1 MIQHEQIDILN
12 IDEMTNGLC
21 HAGEACFKRGEFK
34 EALDLLLR
42 CVRAPKSAATRL
54 SGAKSYRMLGMI
66 YGYLGQEM
74 LSKEHLL
81 RGLSISKENG
91 YEQEVIDC
99 YISLAFFHAMLGD
112 YEQAL
117 TYQAQVLPL
126 IREYKEKEPE
136 MAGNQEIVCLAYRG
150 IICAKIGQN
159 QMGEEFLLQME
170 RLTGDTSEKSC
181 LIPVLDLALRIAY
194 EKQDDEKF
202 KHCLKQLLELA
213 ILEEGFYETLEY
225 YFDICRFFLEKGMA
239 KEVRALL
246 DYVKSYYDMI
256 PLAYLK
262 YDIHNFE
269 LIYAKNYG
277 DEDEQWQASEKLLA
291 ILPEYEAE
299 QQRAKLYSFDY
310 IEFLHEERDLS
321 AKMEQKSKLDPMTGL
336 FNKFTIEFL
345 VDEYFDQMDEEHA
358 AALLIIDMDH
368 FKQINDTLGHLA
380 GDAILTDTATIIR
393 RFFKGDALCG
403 RVGGDEFMV
412 FVKDVRDVSSLLL
425 QAEFLRQEIAK
436 TTSERNITIAIQASV
451 GVAVSTAG
459 FRDYASMFTAADE
472 ALYRAKKEGRNRI
485 CVIE

>member
-1 MIQHEQIDILN
+1 MVEYEQLDILN
-12 IDEMTNGLC
+12 IDELTNGLM
-21 HAGEACFKRGEFK
+21 HAGEASFKRGAFK

-42 CVRAPKSAATRL
+42 CIRAPKNPLTRFAE
-54 SGAKSYRMLGMI
+54 AKSYRLLGMI

-81 RGLSISKENG
+81 KGLQLSREND
-91 YEQEVIDC
+91 YEREVIEC
-99 YISLAFFHAMLGD
+99 YKSLVFFHVMLKD

-117 TYQAQVLPL
+117 EYQTRVLPL
-126 IREYKEKEPE
+126 IRAFQEKEPE
-136 MAGNQEIVCLAYRG
+136 TGAELEAECLAHRG
-150 IICAKIGQN
+150 IMCAKMGKPEL
-159 QMGEEFLLQME
+159 GEEFLVQLE
-170 RLTGDTSEKSC
+170 RLEGAVNEKSSK
-181 LIPVLDLALRIAY
+181 IPVLDLALRIAY
-194 EKQDDEKF
+194 VKKDREKF
-202 KHCLKQLLELA
+202 THCLRRLLELPV
-213 ILEEGFYETLEY
+213 LEEGFFETLEY
-225 YFDICRFFLEKGMA
+225 YFDICVFFLEKGLQQ
-239 KEVRALL
+239 EVRSLL
-246 DYVKSYYDMI
+246 DYAKSYYDMI

-262 YDIHNFE
+262 YDIHNLE
-269 LIYAKNYG
+269 LAYAKQFG
-277 DEDEQWQASEKLLA
+277 DEEMQWQASQNLLA
-291 ILPEYEAE
+291 ILPDYEAE

-345 VDEYFDQMDEEHA
+345 VDEYFGQMNGESV

-380 GDAILTDTATIIR
+380 GDAILIDTATIIR

-412 FVKDVRDVSSLLL
+412 FVKDVQDVSSLLL

-459 FRDYASMFTAADE
+459 FRDYASMFHAADE

-485 CVIE
+485 SVVE

>member
-1 MIQHEQIDILN
+1 MVQYEQIDILN

-21 HAGEACFKRGEFK
+21 HAGEASFKRGAFK

-42 CVRAPKSAATRL
+42 CVRAPKNPATKL
-54 SGAKSYRMLGMI
+54 SEAKSYRMLGMI

-81 RGLSISKENG
+81 KGLQLSRENG
-91 YEQEVIDC
+91 YERDVIDC
-99 YISLAFFHAMLGD
+99 YISLAFFHAMLKD

-117 TYQAQVLPL
+117 DYQSKVLPL
-126 IREYKEKEPE
+126 IRAFKEKEPE
-136 MAGNQEIVCLAYRG
+136 IGTRMEIVCLAYRG
-150 IICAKIGQN
+150 MICAK
-159 QMGEEFLLQME
+159 MEKFELGEEFLMQME
-170 RLTGDTSEKSC
+170 HLAGDVSEKSSM
-181 LIPVLDLALRIAY
+181 IPVLDLALRISF
-194 EKQDDEKF
+194 EKQDTEKF
-202 KHCLKQLLELA
+202 EHCLKQLLELA
-213 ILEEGFYETLEY
+213 ILEEGFFETLEY
-225 YFDICRFFLEKGMA
+225 YFDICAFFLEKGLQEEA
-239 KEVRALL
+239 RALL
-246 DYVKSYYDMI
+246 DYVKSFYDMI

-269 LIYAKNYG
+269 LAYAKKFG
-277 DEDEQWQASEKLLA
+277 DEDAQWQASQDLLA

-345 VDEYFDQMDEEHA
+345 VDEYFGKMDEDSA

-412 FVKDVRDVSSLLL
+412 FVKNVTDVSSLLL

-436 TTSERNITIAIQASV
+436 TTSERNITITIQASV

>member
-1 MIQHEQIDILN
+1 MVQYEQIDVLN
-12 IDEMTNGLC
+12 IDEMTNGLM
-21 HAGEACFKRGEFK
+21 HAGEACYKRGEFK
-34 EALDLLLR
+34 EALDLFLR
-42 CVRAPKSAATRL
+42 CVRAPKNPATKL
-54 SGAKSYRMLGMI
+54 SEAKSYRMLGMI

-81 RGLSISKENG
+81 KAQQLSRENG
-91 YEQEVIDC
+91 YEREIIDC
-99 YISLAFFHAMLGD
+99 YISLAFFHAMLKD
-112 YEQAL
+112 FEQAL
-117 TYQAQVLPL
+117 AYQAKALPL
-126 IREYKEKEPE
+126 IRAFKEKEPE
-136 MAGNQEIVCLAYRG
+136 IGANMEIVCLAYRG
-150 IICAKIGQN
+150 MICAKMGQHEL
-159 QMGEEFLLQME
+159 GEELLME
-170 RLTGDTSEKSC
+170 LEHLTGNTSEKSSV
-181 LIPVLDLALRIAY
+181 IPVLDFALRISY
-194 EKQDDEKF
+194 EKQDMEKF
-202 KHCLKQLLELA
+202 RHSLKQLLELP
-213 ILEEGFYETLEY
+213 ILEEGFFETLEY
-225 YFDICRFFLEKGMA
+225 YFDICVFFLEKDLQQEM
-239 KEVRALL
+239 RALL

-269 LIYAKNYG
+269 LAYAQKYG
-277 DEDEQWQASEKLLA
+277 DEEAQWQASQNLLA

-310 IEFLHEERDLS
+310 IEFLHEERDIS

-345 VDEYFDQMDEEHA
+345 VDEYFSQMDEESA

-412 FVKDVRDVSSLLL
+412 FVKDVQDVSSLLL

-459 FRDYASMFTAADE
+459 FHDYAGMFKAADE

>member
-1 MIQHEQIDILN
+1 REQI
-12 IDEMTNGLC
+12 E
-21 HAGEACFKRGEFK
+21 
-34 EALDLLLR
+34 
-42 CVRAPKSAATRL
+42 
-54 SGAKSYRMLGMI
+54 
-66 YGYLGQEM
+66 
-74 LSKEHLL
+74 
-81 RGLSISKENG
+81 
-91 YEQEVIDC
+91 C
-99 YISLAFFHAMLGD
+99 YIALAFFHRKLGD
-112 YEQAL
+112 YQGAL
-117 TYQAQVLPL
+117 EYQENALPL
-126 IREYKEKEPE
+126 IKVLKQSEPE
-136 MAGNQEIVCLAYRG
+136 VATNIETICLAYQG
-150 IICAKIGQN
+150 LICAKQGKFAEA
-159 QMGEEFLLQME
+159 EEILRNTE
-170 RLTGDTSEKSC
+170 HLTGKTAEDAC
-181 LIPVLDLALRIAY
+181 LIPVLELNLQVALVKEDKTRF
-194 EKQDDEKF
+194 EQCF
-202 KHCLKQLLELA
+202 KRLLEMP
-213 ILEEGFYETLEY
+213 ILEEGFFETLEY
-225 YFDICRFFLEKGMA
+225 YFDICTFLFEKGMQ

-246 DYVKSYYDMI
+246 NYIKSYYDMI

-262 YDIHNFE
+262 YDMHNLE

-277 DEDEQWQASEKLLA
+277 DEEAQWQATQNLLA
-291 ILPEYEAE
+291 VIQEYEAE

-310 IEFLHEERDLS
+310 IEFMHQERDLS

-345 VDEYFDQMDEEHA
+345 VDEYFSQMDEKSA

-380 GDAILTDTATIIR
+380 GDAILTDTAAVIR

-412 FVKDVRDVSSLLL
+412 FVKDVEDVSSLLL

-485 CVIE
+485 SVIE

>member
-1 MIQHEQIDILN
+1 MVQYEQIDVLN
-12 IDEMTNGLC
+12 IDEMTNGLM
-21 HAGEACFKRGEFK
+21 HAGESCFKRGEFK
-34 EALDLLLR
+34 EALELFLR
-42 CVRAPKSAATRL
+42 CIRAPKNPATKFAE
-54 SGAKSYRMLGMI
+54 AKSYRMLGMI

-74 LSKEHLL
+74 LSKENLL
-81 RGLSISKENG
+81 RGLYLSQENG
-91 YEQEVIDC
+91 YEREVIDC
-99 YISLAFFHAMLGD
+99 YICLAFFHGMLKD

-117 TYQAQVLPL
+117 DYQTKVLPL
-126 IREYKEKEPE
+126 IRRLKEKESDTAFN
-136 MAGNQEIVCLAYRG
+136 MEIVCLAHRG
-150 IICAKIGQN
+150 MICA
-159 QMGEEFLLQME
+159 QMGQMKMSEEFFVQVEQLV
-170 RLTGDTSEKSC
+170 GDSTEKC
-181 LIPVLDLALRIAY
+181 FMIPVLDLALRIAY
-194 EKQDDEKF
+194 EKQDTGKF
-202 KHCLKQLLELA
+202 EDCLKQLLEQA
-213 ILEEGFYETLEY
+213 ILEEGFFETLEY
-225 YFDICRFFLEKGMA
+225 YFDICAFLMEKDMP

-262 YDIHNFE
+262 YNIHNFE
-269 LIYAKNYG
+269 LNYAKNYG
-277 DEDEQWQASEKLLA
+277 DEDAQWEATQNLLA

-310 IEFLHEERDLS
+310 IEFLHEERGIS

-345 VDEYFDQMDEEHA
+345 VDEYFSRMDEESA

-412 FVKDVRDVSSLLL
+412 FVKDVQDVSSLLL

-436 TTSERNITIAIQASV
+436 TTSERNITIEIQASV

-459 FRDYASMFTAADE
+459 FRGYASMFAAADE

>member
-1 MIQHEQIDILN
+1 MVQYEQIDVLN

-34 EALDLLLR
+34 EALELLLR
-42 CVRAPKSAATRL
+42 CAKAPKTPSSRATE
-54 SGAKSYRMLGMI
+54 AKSYCLLGMI

-81 RGLSISKENG
+81 KALSLSQANG
-91 YEQEVIDC
+91 DEKEVIYC
-99 YISLAFFHAMLGD
+99 YISLVFFHASLKD

-117 TYQAQVLPL
+117 EYQAKVHPL
-126 IREYKEKEPE
+126 IQSYKEKEPQLT
-136 MAGNQEIVCLAYRG
+136 GNMEIVSLAYQG
-150 IICAKIGQN
+150 LIYAKMGQFEK
-159 QMGEEFLLQME
+159 GEALLLE
-170 RLTGDTSEKSC
+170 AEHLAENVSEKRC
-181 LIPVLDLALRIAY
+181 FVPLLDLGLRIAY
-194 EKQDDEKF
+194 EKEDK
-202 KHCLKQLLELA
+202 KHFCSCFRQLLELP
-213 ILEEGFYETLEY
+213 ILDEGFFETLAY
-225 YFDICRFFLEKGMA
+225 YFDICAFFLEKDMP
-239 KEVRALL
+239 KELRALL
-246 DYVKSYYDMI
+246 DYVKSYYDVI

-262 YDIHNFE
+262 YDIHNYE

-277 DEDEQWQASEKLLA
+277 SEEEQWQAAQNLLA
-291 ILPEYEAE
+291 LMPEYEAE

-310 IEFLHEERDLS
+310 IEFMHEERGIS

-345 VDEYFDQMDEEHA
+345 VDEYFSQMGEESA

-380 GDAILTDTATIIR
+380 GDAILTDTAAVIR

-412 FVKDVRDVSSLLL
+412 FVKDVMDVSSLLL

-451 GVAVSTAG
+451 GIAVSTAG
-459 FRDYASMFTAADE
+459 LRDYASMFAAADE

>member
-1 MIQHEQIDILN
+1 MVQYEQIDILN
-12 IDEMTNGLC
+12 IDEMTNGLMR
-21 HAGEACFKRGEFK
+21 AGEACFKRGEFK
-34 EALDLLLR
+34 EALELLLR
-42 CVRAPKSAATRL
+42 CIRAPKNPATKL
-54 SGAKSYRMLGMI
+54 AEAKSYRMLGMI
-66 YGYLGQEM
+66 YGYLGQEI
-74 LSKEHLL
+74 LSKENLL
-81 RGLSISKENG
+81 RGLHLSREYG
-91 YEQEVIDC
+91 YEREVIDC
-99 YISLAFFHAMLGD
+99 YICLVFFHAMLKD
-112 YEQAL
+112 YDQAL
-117 TYQAQVLPL
+117 EYQTKALPL
-126 IREYKEKEPE
+126 IQEFKEKEPE
-136 MAGNQEIVCLAYRG
+136 IAGNMESVCLAYRG
-150 IICAKIGQN
+150 MIYAKRGQ
-159 QMGEEFLLQME
+159 MKLGEEFLMRVEQLV
-170 RLTGDTSEKSC
+170 GDTSEKSC
-181 LIPVLDLALRIAY
+181 VIPVLDLALRISY
-194 EKQDDEKF
+194 EKQDTEKF
-202 KHCLKQLLELA
+202 EHCLKQLLELA
-213 ILEEGFYETLEY
+213 ILEEGFFETLEY
-225 YFDICRFFLEKGMA
+225 YFDICAFFLEKGLS

-269 LIYAKNYG
+269 LMYAKNYG
-277 DEDEQWQASEKLLA
+277 DEDVQWQATQNLLA

-310 IEFLHEERDLS
+310 IEFLHEERDIS

-345 VDEYFDQMDEEHA
+345 VDEYFSRMDEESA
-358 AALLIIDMDH
+358 AALLIVDMDH

-412 FVKDVRDVSSLLL
+412 FVKDVQDVSSLLL

-459 FRDYASMFTAADE
+459 FRDYASMFAAADE

-485 CVIE
+485 SVIE

>member
-1 MIQHEQIDILN
+1 MVQYEQPDILN
-12 IDEMTNGLC
+12 VDEMTNGLM
-21 HAGEACFKRGEFK
+21 HAGEASFKRGAFK

-42 CVRAPKSAATRL
+42 CVRAPKNQATRFAE
-54 SGAKSYRMLGMI
+54 AKSYRMLGMI

-81 RGLSISKENG
+81 KSLQLSRENG
-91 YEQEVIDC
+91 YEKEEIEC
-99 YISLAFFHAMLGD
+99 YISLAFFHAMLKD

-117 TYQAQVLPL
+117 DYQTKALPL
-126 IREYKEKEPE
+126 IRVWKETEPDSGTR
-136 MAGNQEIVCLAYRG
+136 MEITCLACRG
-150 IICAKIGQN
+150 IICTKMGRAEL
-159 QMGEEFLLQME
+159 GEEFLVQLE
-170 RLTGDTSEKSC
+170 RLEEKSGEKNIM
-181 LIPVLDLALRIAY
+181 IPVLDLALRIFY
-194 EKQDDEKF
+194 EKNDRKKF
-202 KHCLKQLLELA
+202 TQCLKHLLEMA
-213 ILEEGFYETLEY
+213 ILEEGFYEILEY
-225 YFDICRFFLEKGMA
+225 YFDICAFFLEKGLQ
-239 KEVRALL
+239 KELRSLL

-262 YDIHNFE
+262 YNIHNLE
-269 LIYAKNYG
+269 LAYAKQFG
-277 DEDEQWQASEKLLA
+277 DEEEQWQASQNLLA
-291 ILPEYEAE
+291 VLPEYEAE

-310 IEFLHEERDLS
+310 IEFLHEERELS

-345 VDEYFDQMDEEHA
+345 VDEYFGQMDEECA

-380 GDAILTDTATIIR
+380 GDAILIDTATIIR
-393 RFFKGDALCG
+393 RFFKGNALCG

-412 FVKDVRDVSSLLL
+412 FVKDVQDVSSLLL

-459 FRDYASMFTAADE
+459 FRDYTSMFNAADE

>member
-1 MIQHEQIDILN
+1 MVEYEQLDILN
-12 IDEMTNGLC
+12 IDEMTNGLM
-21 HAGEACFKRGEFK
+21 HAGESNFKRGAFR

-42 CVRAPKSAATRL
+42 CVRAPKNQKTRFAE
-54 SGAKSYRMLGMI
+54 AKSYRMLGMI

-81 RGLSISKENG
+81 KGLQLSRENG
-91 YEQEVIDC
+91 YEKEVVEG
-99 YISLAFFHAMLGD
+99 YISLAFFHAMLKD
-112 YEQAL
+112 FEQAL
-117 TYQAQVLPL
+117 DYQAKALPL
-126 IREYKEKEPE
+126 IRDLKEKDPD
-136 MAGNQEIVCLAYRG
+136 AGAHMEIVCLACRG
-150 IICAKIGQN
+150 IVCTKMGKPE
-159 QMGEEFLLQME
+159 MGEELLGQIE
-170 RLTGDTSEKSC
+170 RLADGDKTGI
-181 LIPVLDLALRIAY
+181 IPVLDLALRISY
-194 EKQDDEKF
+194 EKNDRKKF
-202 KHCLKQLLELA
+202 TQCLKQLLELA
-213 ILEEGFYETLEY
+213 ILEEGFYEILEY
-225 YFDICRFFLEKGMA
+225 YFDICAFFLEKGLRR
-239 KEVRALL
+239 EVRSLL

-262 YDIHNFE
+262 YNIHNLE
-269 LIYAKNYG
+269 LAYAKQFG
-277 DEDEQWQASEKLLA
+277 DEEEQWQASQNLLA
-291 ILPEYEAE
+291 VLPDYEAE

-345 VDEYFDQMDEEHA
+345 VDEYFSHMDEESA

-380 GDAILTDTATIIR
+380 GDAILIDTATIIR
-393 RFFKGDALCG
+393 RFFKGNALCG

-412 FVKDVRDVSSLLL
+412 FVKDVQDVSSLLL

-459 FRDYASMFTAADE
+459 FRDYTSMFNAADE

-485 CVIE
+485 SVIE

>member
-1 MIQHEQIDILN
+1 MVQYGQLDVLN
-12 IDEMTNGLC
+12 IDEMTNGLM
-21 HAGEACFKRGEFK
+21 HAGEASFKRGAFK

-42 CVRAPKSAATRL
+42 CVRAPKNMATRFAE
-54 SGAKSYRMLGMI
+54 AKSYRMLGMI

-81 RGLSISKENG
+81 KGLQLSDEG
-91 YEQEVIDC
+91 DYEREIAEC
-99 YISLAFFHAMLGD
+99 YISLAFFHAMLKD

-117 TYQAQVLPL
+117 EYQAKALPL
-126 IREYKEKEPE
+126 IRALKEKEPD
-136 MAGNQEIVCLAYRG
+136 AGLNMERVCIAGRG
-150 IICAKIGQN
+150 IICAKMGQVELA
-159 QMGEEFLLQME
+159 EEFLVQLE
-170 RLTGDTSEKSC
+170 RLDEKAEDKTV
-181 LIPVLDLALRIAY
+181 LIPVLDLALRVAY
-194 EKQDDEKF
+194 EQSDRKRFTQ
-202 KHCLKQLLELA
+202 CLKQLLEMA
-213 ILEEGFYETLEY
+213 ILEEGFYEILEY
-225 YFDICRFFLEKGMA
+225 YFDICAFFLEKGLQR
-239 KEVRALL
+239 EVRSLL

-262 YDIHNFE
+262 YDIHNLE
-269 LIYAKNYG
+269 LAYAKQFG
-277 DEDEQWQASEKLLA
+277 DEDEQWQASQNLLTV
-291 ILPEYEAE
+291 LSEYEAE

-310 IEFLHEERDLS
+310 IEYLHEERDLS

-336 FNKFTIEFL
+336 FNKYTIEFL
-345 VDEYFDQMDEEHA
+345 VDEYFGQMDEDSA

-380 GDAILTDTATIIR
+380 GDAILVDTATIIR
-393 RFFKGDALCG
+393 RFFKGNALCG

-412 FVKDVRDVSSLLL
+412 FVQDVQDVSSLLL

-459 FRDYASMFTAADE
+459 FRDYASMFHAADE

>member
-1 MIQHEQIDILN
+1 MVQYEQMDVLN
-12 IDEMTNGLC
+12 IDEMTNGLM
-21 HAGEACFKRGEFK
+21 HAGEACLKRGEFK

-42 CVRAPKSAATRL
+42 CIRAPKNQATKL
-54 SGAKSYRMLGMI
+54 SEAKSYRLLGMI

-74 LSKEHLL
+74 LSKENLL
-81 RGLSISKENG
+81 KGLQLSRENG
-91 YEQEVIDC
+91 YEREIIDC
-99 YISLAFFHAMLGD
+99 YIGLAFFHAILKD
-112 YEQAL
+112 YEHAL
-117 TYQAQVLPL
+117 DYQTKVLPL
-126 IREYKEKEPE
+126 IREFKEKEPE
-136 MAGNQEIVCLAYRG
+136 TGVRIEIVCLAYRG
-150 IICAKIGQN
+150 MICAKMGQTEL
-159 QMGEEFLLQME
+159 GEEFLMQVEHLA
-170 RLTGDTSEKSC
+170 GDTGEKSC

-194 EKQDDEKF
+194 EKKDMEKF
-202 KHCLKQLLELA
+202 EHCLQQLLELP
-213 ILEEGFYETLEY
+213 ILEEGFFETLEY
-225 YFDICRFFLEKGMA
+225 YFDICAFLFEEDLQ
-239 KEVRALL
+239 KEVRELL
-246 DYVKSYYDMI
+246 DYIKSYYDMI

-269 LIYAKNYG
+269 LAYAKNYG
-277 DEDEQWQASEKLLA
+277 DEDVRWQATQNLLA
-291 ILPEYEAE
+291 IMPEYEAE

-310 IEFLHEERDLS
+310 IEFLHEERDIS

-336 FNKFTIEFL
+336 FNKFSIEFL
-345 VDEYFDQMDEEHA
+345 VDEYFKQMDEDTV

-412 FVKDVRDVSSLLL
+412 FVKDVTDVSSLLL

-485 CVIE
+485 SVIE